1 MNNNITLNDVKHY
14 LKSTANP
21 EDIKEVEAMLTTRLT
36 KTNAMRHLSDAILDV
51 FKAWGIQHPAPGR
64 IYPAFCDILNI
75 RLEEER
81 TISNSNSRKYNSSQ
95 CNPMAVTD
103 PLRKYI
109 YKEATH
115 LHCDDD

>member
-1 MNNNITLNDVKHY
+1 MNNNITLDDVKHY

-36 KTNAMRHLSDAILDV
+36 KTNAMRHLSDAILDA

-64 IYPAFCDILNI
+64 IYPALCDILAI
-75 RLEEER
+75 ATKEECI
-81 TISNSNSRKYNSSQ
+81 TSNSNSRKCNSSQ
-95 CNPMAVTD
+95 YNPTD

-109 YKEATH
+109 YNEAAH